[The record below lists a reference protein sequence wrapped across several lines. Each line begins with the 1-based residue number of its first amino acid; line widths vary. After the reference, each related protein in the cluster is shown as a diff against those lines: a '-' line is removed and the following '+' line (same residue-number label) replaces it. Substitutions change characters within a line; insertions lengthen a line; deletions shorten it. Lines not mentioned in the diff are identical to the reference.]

1 MVKDFVASGLLI
13 LAIAFGLIV
22 LTLSEKAT
30 QAEASA
36 DTTAPATTEVVKAE
50 QSETPATSP
59 YPMAPPKVVALSE
72 WTEYDH
78 GDGQYR
84 YVSVDGKTAVQFV
97 TAGGQWRGISFV
109 PRDATVTEAEDNSI
123 PSPAPTPK

>member
-1 MVKDFVASGLLI
+1 MKREEICIVLVSMMIGIVISVMVKTQ
-13 LAIAFGLIV
+13 IAPEIFTRTETSAV
-22 LTLSEKAT
+22 
-30 QAEASA
+30 AEAA
-36 DTTAPATTEVVKAE
+36 

-72 WTEYDH
+72 WTEHDPPN
-78 GDGQYR
+78 GGVYR
-84 YVSVDGKTAVQFV
+84 YISVDGKVAVQFV